1 MRSSF
6 SVIPHAVM
14 ALQQTTV
21 DVLHGFSC
29 SSPCCVCIC
38 DDTCALAARCM
49 SALEFSQPLVLRPIV
64 SDNTHTADNDPIE
77 RRNLITED

>member
-1 MRSSF
+1 
-6 SVIPHAVM
+6 
-14 ALQQTTV
+14 
-21 DVLHGFSC
+21 
-29 SSPCCVCIC
+29 
-38 DDTCALAARCM
+38 M